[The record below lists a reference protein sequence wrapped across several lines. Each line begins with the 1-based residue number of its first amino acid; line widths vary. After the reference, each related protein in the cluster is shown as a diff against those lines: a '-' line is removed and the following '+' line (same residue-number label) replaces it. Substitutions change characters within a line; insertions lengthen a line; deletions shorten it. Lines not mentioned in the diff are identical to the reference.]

1 MESKINWEEI
11 AQQAIDIVL
20 KACTDV
26 VTTVTLPTGKQLISA
41 TIYAGIIA
49 GASVASRIFTP
60 DWCFIDWRGAVLAVL
75 ILGSLLFVERRG
87 YVEVS
92 RLYRIAKSR
101 AGEIA
106 QRAKRPSADVEDVGD
121 FDAGEPMH

>member
-11 AQQAIDIVL
+11 VEKVVSVLLQAF
-20 KACTDV
+20 TEV
-26 VTTVTLPTGKQLISA
+26 VETITLPTGKQLISA
-41 TIYAGIIA
+41 TIYAGVIT
-49 GASVASRIFTP
+49 GASIASRIFTP
-60 DWCFIDWRGAVLAVL
+60 NWCFIDWRGAVLATL

-101 AGEIA
+101 AEEFA
-106 QRAKRPSADVEDVGD
+106 QRAKRPGAYDEDAGD
-121 FDAGEPMH
+121 FDARDTEP